1 MDEVAWRLQ
10 VGSVC
15 MYHHNESNKE
25 RTREPSPTL
34 HFPSIEDLASFLFP
48 LFTCFS
54 VVFDLA
60 SLPSSLIPLFF
71 LWLYLLFPPFLLHL
85 YIRRPSTSFFFILIL
100 LTCSSLSLLTH
111 SSRLSRPVLIQTS
124 PTTYSF
130 NTNDNKL
137 ISHPFYS
144 FPPSHTSVSRAFL
157 TLL

>member
-1 MDEVAWRLQ
+1 MKATR
-10 VGSVC
+10 S
-15 MYHHNESNKE
+15 E
-25 RTREPSPTL
+25 RGNPPPPFTSPPLKILLPSC
-34 HFPSIEDLASFLFP
+34 FLSLPVFP
-48 LFTCFS
+48 LSLTLLLYPLLLFLSSF
-54 VVFDLA
+54 FDLTY
-60 SLPSSLIPLFF
+60 SSLLSFYCP
-71 LWLYLLFPPFLLHL
+71 LLHL

-100 LTCSSLSLLTH
+100 LTCSSLSLPTH

-137 ISHPFYS
+137 ISHPYYS